1 MIPYYLLVGIP
12 TVMAMLFT
20 DAQDVER
27 GRKHRRVIILTFFAI
42 LFLILSLRDSSV
54 GVDLQIY
61 LPRYNSVGRTEWG
74 GLLKKFASSEPGFIL
89 LNKLVYGLTAGNEQ
103 IYLAI
108 VGLICTLPFARL
120 YSKESENAMLTLA
133 LFLVFPT
140 FPMLFSGLRQAIAIA
155 LVVPAYI
162 FTREKKLIKFLITV
176 VLATMFHTT
185 AVLLL
190 IMYPVYHMKIKRSTL
205 IIVLPVLALIFAFNR
220 QLFGLLQPLLG
231 EEYKDYVISET
242 GSYTML
248 VLFVLLAAFSY
259 IAPRD
264 RELDKET
271 VGLRNLLVLSVAI
284 QLFSPIS
291 TIAMRVN
298 YYFIVLIPL
307 LIPRIINRTSEKN
320 RKIYKLI
327 GFGMVAFFLVYY
339 LVKANV
345 GSDILQTYPYKAF
358 WE

>member
-1 MIPYYLLVGIP
+1 MIPYYLLVGVP
-12 TVMAMLFT
+12 TVMALLFT
-20 DAQDVER
+20 DAQDLER
-27 GRKHRRVIILTFFAI
+27 GRKHRRIIIGTFFAI
-42 LFLILSLRDSSV
+42 LFLILALRSESV
-54 GVDLQIY
+54 GVDLKIY
-61 LPRYNSVGRTEWG
+61 LPQYASIGRTPWSDIFER
-74 GLLKKFASSEPGFIL
+74 FSETEPAFVA
-89 LNKLVYGLTAGNEQ
+89 LNKIIAGITMSNKQ
-103 IYLAI
+103 WFLCAI
-108 VGLICTLPFARL
+108 AAICTLAFARL
-120 YSKESENAMLTLA
+120 YSRESENALLTLSI
-133 LFLVFPT
+133 FLVLPT
-140 FPMLFSGLRQAIAIA
+140 FPMLFSGLRQAVAIA

-176 VLATMFHTT
+176 VLATLFHTS
-185 AVLLL
+185 AILVL

-205 IIVLPVLALIFAFNR
+205 IIVLPVLALVFAFNR
-220 QLFGLLQPLLG
+220 EIFGLLQPLLG
-231 EEYKDYVISET
+231 DEYKDYVITET
-242 GSYTML
+242 GSFTML
-248 VLFVLLAAFSY
+248 ILFVLFAAFSY

-264 RELDKET
+264 RALDRET